1 MKLVVDNGNTRAKVA
16 VFSDDGEEV
25 LLYNWQQPTLQDY
38 EKLLSQYE
46 IDAALICSVGAFSD
60 EIFVFL
66 KKSIPLV
73 IQLDENTPLPLC
85 FRMRVFP
92 YPITFPPLRVK
103 KFQHF

>member
-38 EKLLSQYE
+38 QKLLSQYE

-60 EIFVFL
+60 EIFVFFNIDEANTKAKEL
-66 KKSIPLV
+66 KEEGNELHGK
-73 IQLDENTPLPLC
+73 LDAIMG
-85 FRMRVFP
+85 F
-92 YPITFPPLRVK
+92 
-103 KFQHF
+103 